1 MQNAIQKILKAST
14 IVLSLGLGACTGVEP
29 AVMFLA
35 TTTGV
40 VMDDKLPTDYIVEA
54 YTGEDCSY
62 IRQLEDG
69 GPLCRSADY
78 GKVVEQP
85 LYCYST
91 LGNVQCYTKPDPF
104 GNGQTPVQ

>member
-1 MQNAIQKILKAST
+1 MQKAKHTILKAST
-14 IVLSLGLGACTGVEP
+14 VILSLGLSACTGVEP
-29 AVMFLA
+29 AMVFLA
-35 TTTGV
+35 TTSGV
-40 VMDDKLPTDYIVEA
+40 VMDDKLPTDYIAEA

-62 IRQLEDG
+62 IRQLDDG

-85 LYCYST
+85 LYCYNT
-91 LGNVQCYTKPDPF
+91 LGTVNCYTRPDPY